1 MYKSLKDV
9 PYLKNNE
16 IENKSNQIINEYFK
30 SINKKIEMPIPVF
43 DIVEYLGYDLDF
55 RCDGIYSDTNILGG
69 LIIDDKR
76 IELNEILT
84 KQEGRMNFTVAHEIG
99 HIILHLPLF
108 LNEKNK
114 IFQRKNILC
123 RKDQGMYGNN
133 KKLIEIQADKF
144 ASYLIMP
151 SDKVLNTFNRLY
163 KKPIH
168 IEKEKRSFIDILFK
182 TKKDNNIYTIA
193 RKMIESG
200 NFLNVSKLAMI
211 NRLIGL
217 KLIRGLAFQKNKT
230 KNK

>member
-123 RKDQGMYGNN
+123 RKDQGIYGNN
-133 KKLIEIQADKF
+133 KKLIEIHADKF

-182 TKKDNNIYTIA
+182 RKKDNNIYTIA

-217 KLIRGLAFQKNKT
+217 KMIRGLAFQKNKT